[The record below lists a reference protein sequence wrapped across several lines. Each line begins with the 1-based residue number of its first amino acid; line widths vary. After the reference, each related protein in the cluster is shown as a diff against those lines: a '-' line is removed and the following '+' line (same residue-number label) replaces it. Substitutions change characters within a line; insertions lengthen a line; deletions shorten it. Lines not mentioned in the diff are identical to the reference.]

1 MQPERIVSIA
11 PIDRIAIDILEQ
23 VAPVEISASPDE
35 PTVLTL
41 LEGTIGLVARGT
53 EGGITRKIMEN
64 CPGLRVIGRPGVG
77 YDTVDVAF
85 ATRRKIPV
93 VYAPI
98 GGFAVAEA
106 ALALLMAI
114 VKKVQLADSILKQ
127 GQWQRRYRMSTGDLT
142 GHTLGIIG
150 LGRIGGR
157 LAELV
162 RNFEME
168 VLGYD
173 PFLTEEAAK
182 GMGVELV
189 PLDDLL
195 RRSDFIS
202 VHVPLGEQTRGMINR
217 ERIARMKPGA
227 IFINTA
233 RGGVVEN
240 LDVLADALE
249 SGHLG
254 AVGLDVFP
262 TEPPDTSHRL
272 FRHPQFTGAPHLL
285 GVSRLA
291 MERIYRSMAND
302 MVAVFQGR
310 RPRYCVNPEVCEEL
324 FES

>member
-23 VAPVEISASPDE
+23 VAPVEISPSPDE
-35 PTVLTL
+35 PRVLTL
-41 LEGTIGLVARGT
+41 LEGTVGLVARGT
-53 EGGITRKIMEN
+53 EGGITRKIMEA
-64 CPGLRVIGRPGVG
+64 CPSLRVIGRPGVG

-114 VKKVQLADSILKQ
+114 VKKIQLADSILKQ
-127 GQWQRRYRMSTGDLT
+127 GQWRRRYGLSTGDLT

-157 LAELV
+157 LARLV
-162 RNFEME
+162 QNFEME

-173 PFLTEEAAK
+173 PFLTEEAARE
-182 GMGVELV
+182 MGVEPV

-202 VHVPLGEQTRGMINR
+202 VHVPLGEQTRGLINR
-217 ERIARMKPGA
+217 ERVARMKPGA

-233 RGGVVEN
+233 RGGVVES

-272 FRHPQFTGAPHLL
+272 FKHPHFTGAPHLL

-302 MVAVFQGR
+302 MVAVLQGR

-324 FES
+324 LES

>member
-11 PIDRIAIDILEQ
+11 PIDRIAIDILQEA
-23 VAPVEISASPDE
+23 APVEISPSPDE

-127 GQWQRRYRMSTGDLT
+127 GQWQRRYQMSTGDLT

-157 LAELV
+157 LARLV

-173 PFLTEEAAK
+173 PFLTEEAAA
-182 GMGVELV
+182 GMGVELA

-195 RRSDFIS
+195 RRSDFVS

-233 RGGVVEN
+233 RGGVVES

-272 FRHPQFTGAPHLL
+272 FQHPNFTGAPHLL

-302 MVAVFQGR
+302 MVAVLRGR

>member
-1 MQPERIVSIA
+1 MPSERIVSTA
-11 PIDRIAIDILEQ
+11 PIDQIAIDILQQ

-35 PTVLTL
+35 STMLTL

-53 EGGITRKIMEN
+53 EGSITRKIIEN
-64 CPGLRVIGRPGVG
+64 CPGLRVIARPGVG

-85 ATRRKIPV
+85 ATQRRIPV

-106 ALALLMAI
+106 ALALLMSI
-114 VKKVQLADSILKQ
+114 VKKIQLADTILKQ
-127 GQWQRRYRMSTGDLT
+127 GQWQRRYQLSTGDLT

-157 LAELV
+157 LARLV
-162 RNFEME
+162 QNFEME

-173 PFLTEEAAK
+173 PFLTEKDAR
-182 GMGVELV
+182 GLGVEMV

-233 RGGVVEN
+233 RGGVVES

-262 TEPPDTSHRL
+262 TEPPDTTHRL
-272 FRHPQFTGAPHLL
+272 FKHPHFTGAPHLL

-291 MERIYRSMAND
+291 MERIYRSMATD
-302 MVAVFQGR
+302 MVAVLEGR
-310 RPRYCVNPEVCEEL
+310 RPRYCVNPEVCEVL
-324 FES
+324 FET

>member
-23 VAPVEISASPDE
+23 VAPVEISPSPDE
-35 PTVLTL
+35 PRVLTL
-41 LEGTIGLVARGT
+41 LEGTVGLVARGT
-53 EGGITRKIMEN
+53 EGGITRKIMEA
-64 CPGLRVIGRPGVG
+64 CPSLRVIGRPGVG

-114 VKKVQLADSILKQ
+114 VKKIQLADSILKQ
-127 GQWQRRYRMSTGDLT
+127 GQWRRRYGLSTGDLT

-157 LAELV
+157 LARLV
-162 RNFEME
+162 QNFEME

-173 PFLTEEAAK
+173 PFLTADAAR

-202 VHVPLGEQTRGMINR
+202 VHVPLGEQTRGLINR
-217 ERIARMKPGA
+217 ERVARMKPGA

-233 RGGVVEN
+233 RGGVVES

-272 FRHPQFTGAPHLL
+272 FKHPHFTGAPHLL

-302 MVAVFQGR
+302 MVAVLQGR

-324 FES
+324 LES

>member
-11 PIDRIAIDILEQ
+11 PIDRIAIDILQQ
-23 VAPVEISASPDE
+23 VAPVEISPSPDE
-35 PTVLTL
+35 PAVLTL
-41 LEGTIGLVARGT
+41 LEGTVGLVARGT
-53 EGGITRKIMEN
+53 EGGITRKIIEN

-85 ATRRKIPV
+85 ATQRKIPV

-114 VKKVQLADSILKQ
+114 VKKVRLADTILKQ
-127 GQWQRRYRMSTGDLT
+127 GQWQRRYQLSTGDLT

-157 LAELV
+157 LARLV
-162 RNFEME
+162 QNFEME

-173 PFLTEEAAK
+173 PFLTEEAAR
-182 GMGVELV
+182 GMGVEPV

-233 RGGVVEN
+233 RGGVVES

-272 FRHPQFTGAPHLL
+272 FKHPHFTGAPHLL
-285 GVSRLA
+285 GVSSLA
-291 MERIYRSMAND
+291 MERIYRSMATD
-302 MVAVFQGR
+302 MVAVLQGR

-324 FES
+324 LES

>member
-1 MQPERIVSIA
+1 MPSERIVSTA
-11 PIDRIAIDILEQ
+11 PIDQIAIDILEQ

-35 PTVLTL
+35 STMLTL

-53 EGGITRKIMEN
+53 EGSITRKIIEN
-64 CPGLRVIGRPGVG
+64 CPGLRVIARPGVG

-85 ATRRKIPV
+85 ATQRRIPV

-106 ALALLMAI
+106 ALALLMSI
-114 VKKVQLADSILKQ
+114 VKKIQLADTILKQ
-127 GQWQRRYRMSTGDLT
+127 GQWQRRYQLSTGDLT

-157 LAELV
+157 LARLV
-162 RNFEME
+162 QNFEME

-173 PFLTEEAAK
+173 PFLTEKDAR
-182 GMGVELV
+182 GLGVEMV

-233 RGGVVEN
+233 RGGVVES

-262 TEPPDTSHRL
+262 TEPPDTTHRL
-272 FRHPQFTGAPHLL
+272 FKHPHFTGAPHLL

-291 MERIYRSMAND
+291 MERIYRSMATD
-302 MVAVFQGR
+302 MVAVLEGR
-310 RPRYCVNPEVCEEL
+310 RPRYCVNPEVCEVL
-324 FES
+324 FET

>member
-1 MQPERIVSIA
+1 MPSERIVSTA
-11 PIDRIAIDILEQ
+11 PIDQIAIDILQQ

-35 PTVLTL
+35 STMLTL

-53 EGGITRKIMEN
+53 EGSITRKIIEN
-64 CPGLRVIGRPGVG
+64 CPGLRVIARPGVG

-85 ATRRKIPV
+85 ATQRRIPV

-106 ALALLMAI
+106 ALALLMSI
-114 VKKVQLADSILKQ
+114 VKKIRLADTILKQ
-127 GQWQRRYRMSTGDLT
+127 GQWQRRYQLSTGDLT

-157 LAELV
+157 LARLV
-162 RNFEME
+162 QNFEME

-173 PFLTEEAAK
+173 PFLTEKDAR
-182 GMGVELV
+182 GLGVEMV

-233 RGGVVEN
+233 RGGVVES

-262 TEPPDTSHRL
+262 TEPPDTTHRL
-272 FRHPQFTGAPHLL
+272 FKHPHFTGAPHLL

-291 MERIYRSMAND
+291 MERIYRSMATD
-302 MVAVFQGR
+302 MVAVLEGR
-310 RPRYCVNPEVCEEL
+310 RPRYCVNPEVCEVL
-324 FES
+324 FET

>member
-1 MQPERIVSIA
+1 MKPGRIVSTA
-11 PIDRIAIDILEQ
+11 PIDQIAIDILQ
-23 VAPVEISASPDE
+23 QAAPVEISPSPDE
-35 PTVLTL
+35 ATMLTL
-41 LEGTIGLVARGT
+41 LEGTVGLVARGT
-53 EGGITRKIMEN
+53 EGSITQKIIEN
-64 CPGLRVIGRPGVG
+64 CPTLRVIARPGVG

-85 ATRRKIPV
+85 ATRRQIPV

-98 GGFAVAEA
+98 GGFAVAEG
-106 ALALLMAI
+106 ALALLMAL
-114 VKKVQLADSILKQ
+114 VKKILLADSILKQ
-127 GQWQRRYRMSTGDLT
+127 GQWQRRYRLSTGDLT

-157 LAELV
+157 LARLV
-162 RNFEME
+162 QTFEME

-173 PFLTEEAAK
+173 PFLKETDLQ

-189 PLDDLL
+189 GLDDLL

-202 VHVPLGEQTRGMINR
+202 VHVPLGDRTRGMINR
-217 ERIARMKPGA
+217 ERVARMKPGA
-227 IFINTA
+227 IFINTS
-233 RGGVVEN
+233 RGGVVES
-240 LDVLADALE
+240 LDILADGLD

-272 FRHPQFTGAPHLL
+272 FKHSQFVGAPHLL

-291 MERIYRSMAND
+291 MERIYRSMATD
-302 MVAVFQGR
+302 MVAVLQGR
-310 RPRYCVNPEVCEEL
+310 PPRYCVNPEVCAKL

>member
-1 MQPERIVSIA
+1 MPSERIVSTA
-11 PIDRIAIDILEQ
+11 PIDQIAIDILEQ

-35 PTVLTL
+35 STMLTL

-53 EGGITRKIMEN
+53 EGSITRKIIEN
-64 CPGLRVIGRPGVG
+64 CPGLRVIARPGVG

-85 ATRRKIPV
+85 ATQRRIPV

-114 VKKVQLADSILKQ
+114 VKKIQLADTILKQ
-127 GQWQRRYRMSTGDLT
+127 GQWQRRYQLSTGDLT

-157 LAELV
+157 LARLV
-162 RNFEME
+162 QNFEME

-173 PFLTEEAAK
+173 PFLTEKDAK
-182 GMGVELV
+182 GLGVEMV

-233 RGGVVEN
+233 RGGVVES

-262 TEPPDTSHRL
+262 TEPPDTTHRL
-272 FRHPQFTGAPHLL
+272 FKHPHFTGAPHLL

-291 MERIYRSMAND
+291 MERIYRSMATD
-302 MVAVFQGR
+302 MVAVLQGR
-310 RPRYCVNPEVCEEL
+310 RPRYCVNPEVCEVL
-324 FES
+324 FET

>member
-11 PIDRIAIDILEQ
+11 PIDRIAIDILQQ
-23 VAPVEISASPDE
+23 VAPVEISPSPDE

-189 PLDDLL
+189 GLDDLL
-195 RRSDFIS
+195 GRSDFIS
-202 VHVPLGEQTRGMINR
+202 VHVPLGEQTRGMIDR

-272 FRHPQFTGAPHLL
+272 FKHPNFTGAPHLL

-302 MVAVFQGR
+302 MVAVLRGR

-324 FES
+324 FAS

>member
-202 VHVPLGEQTRGMINR
+202 VHVPLGEQTRGLINR
-217 ERIARMKPGA
+217 ERISRMKPGA
-227 IFINTA
+227 VFINTA

>member
-11 PIDRIAIDILEQ
+11 PIDRIAIDILQQ
-23 VAPVEISASPDE
+23 VAPVEISPSPDE
-35 PTVLTL
+35 PTVLAL

-53 EGGITRKIMEN
+53 EGGISRKIIEN

-85 ATRRKIPV
+85 ATQRKIPV

-114 VKKVQLADSILKQ
+114 VKKVQLADAILKQ
-127 GQWQRRYRMSTGDLT
+127 GQWQRRYQLSTGDLT

-162 RNFEME
+162 QNFEME

-173 PFLTEEAAK
+173 PFLTKEAARE
-182 GMGVELV
+182 MGVELV

-233 RGGVVEN
+233 RGGVVES
-240 LDVLADALE
+240 LDVLADALA

-272 FRHPQFTGAPHLL
+272 FKHPNFTGAPHLL

-291 MERIYRSMAND
+291 MERIYRSMSND
-302 MVAVFQGR
+302 MVAVLQGR

>member
-1 MQPERIVSIA
+1 MPSERIVSTA
-11 PIDRIAIDILEQ
+11 PIDQIAIDILEQ

-35 PTVLTL
+35 STMLTL

-53 EGGITRKIMEN
+53 EGSITRKIIEN
-64 CPGLRVIGRPGVG
+64 CPGLRVIARPGVG

-85 ATRRKIPV
+85 ATQRRIPV

-114 VKKVQLADSILKQ
+114 VKKIQLADTILKQ
-127 GQWQRRYRMSTGDLT
+127 GQWQRRYQLSTGDLT

-157 LAELV
+157 LARLV
-162 RNFEME
+162 QNFEME

-173 PFLTEEAAK
+173 PFLTEKDAR
-182 GMGVELV
+182 GLGVEMV

-233 RGGVVEN
+233 RGGVVES

-262 TEPPDTSHRL
+262 TEPPDTTHRL
-272 FRHPQFTGAPHLL
+272 FKHPHFTGAPHLL

-291 MERIYRSMAND
+291 MERIYRSMATD
-302 MVAVFQGR
+302 MVAVLEGR
-310 RPRYCVNPEVCEEL
+310 RPRYCVNPEVCDVL
-324 FES
+324 FET

>member
-11 PIDRIAIDILEQ
+11 PIDRIAIDILQQ
-23 VAPVEISASPDE
+23 VAPVEISPSPDE
-35 PTVLTL
+35 PTVLAL

-53 EGGITRKIMEN
+53 EGGISRKIIEN

-85 ATRRKIPV
+85 ATQRKIPV

-114 VKKVQLADSILKQ
+114 VKKVQLADAILKR
-127 GQWQRRYRMSTGDLT
+127 GQWQRRYQLSTGDLT

-162 RNFEME
+162 QNFEME

-173 PFLTEEAAK
+173 PFLTKEAARE
-182 GMGVELV
+182 MGVELV

-233 RGGVVEN
+233 RGGVVES
-240 LDVLADALE
+240 LDVLADALA

-272 FRHPQFTGAPHLL
+272 FKHPNFTGAPHLL

-291 MERIYRSMAND
+291 MERIYRSMSND
-302 MVAVFQGR
+302 MVAVLQGR

>member
-1 MQPERIVSIA
+1 MPSERIVSTA
-11 PIDRIAIDILEQ
+11 PIDQIAIDILEQ

-35 PTVLTL
+35 STMLTL

-53 EGGITRKIMEN
+53 EGSITRKIIEN
-64 CPGLRVIGRPGVG
+64 CPGLRVIARPGVG

-85 ATRRKIPV
+85 ATQRRIPV

-114 VKKVQLADSILKQ
+114 VKKIQLADAILKQ
-127 GQWQRRYRMSTGDLT
+127 GQWQRRYQLSTGDLT

-157 LAELV
+157 LARLV
-162 RNFEME
+162 QNFEME

-173 PFLTEEAAK
+173 PFLTEKDAR
-182 GMGVELV
+182 GLGVEMV

-233 RGGVVEN
+233 RGGVVES

-262 TEPPDTSHRL
+262 TEPPDTTHRL
-272 FRHPQFTGAPHLL
+272 FKHPHFTGAPHLL

-291 MERIYRSMAND
+291 MERIYRSMATD
-302 MVAVFQGR
+302 MVAVLEGR
-310 RPRYCVNPEVCEEL
+310 RPRYCVNPEVCEVL
-324 FES
+324 FET

>member
-310 RPRYCVNPEVCEEL
+310 RPRYCVNPEVCEER

>member
-157 LAELV
+157 LVELV

-302 MVAVFQGR
+302 MVAVLQGR
-310 RPRYCVNPEVCEEL
+310 RPRYCVNAEVCEEL

>member
-1 MQPERIVSIA
+1 MPPERIVSIA
-11 PIDRIAIDILEQ
+11 PIDRIAIDILQ
-23 VAPVEISASPDE
+23 RVAPVEISPSPDE
-35 PTVLTL
+35 PTVLTV
-41 LEGTIGLVARGT
+41 LEGTVGLVARGT
-53 EGGITRKIMEN
+53 EGGITRKIMES
-64 CPGLRVIGRPGVG
+64 CPALRVIGRPGVG

-114 VKKVQLADSILKQ
+114 VKKVQLADTILKQ
-127 GQWQRRYRMSTGDLT
+127 GQWQRRYRLSTGDLT

-157 LAELV
+157 LARLV
-162 RNFEME
+162 QNFEME

-173 PFLTEEAAK
+173 PFLTEEAAR
-182 GMGVELV
+182 GMGVEPA

-233 RGGVVEN
+233 RGGVVES

-272 FRHPQFTGAPHLL
+272 FKHPHFTGAPHLL
-285 GVSRLA
+285 GVSSLA
-291 MERIYRSMAND
+291 MERIYRSMATD
-302 MVAVFQGR
+302 MVAVLQGR

-324 FES
+324 LES